1 MAAWTTAT
9 PVVTLRPVDA
19 GSWRDV
25 AALTVAPG
33 QERFVAAPTYYL
45 ALCAYGDVW
54 QPMSVHD
61 ADDSVVGFL
70 MWGID
75 DEDGSC
81 WLGGVLV
88 DVAHQGRGVGR
99 AAVVEALRTLRT
111 RAGTCG
117 VRAVVPAREPG
128 GEGALREPGVRRD
141 RRGRRRRGRR
151 PAATGPDDGAAEV
164 AWQAGADAVR
174 TPRGPAVR
182 TLLNIIWFVF
192 GGLWLALGYALAG
205 VVFCIL
211 IVTIP
216 LGVASFRMARYAL
229 WPFGRAVV
237 PKEGAG
243 AGAVVLNVVWILLA
257 GWWLAIMHVITAV
270 AQAITII
277 GIPLAIAN
285 LKMVPIS
292 LVPYGKRIVRT
303 DALPPG
309 ERPLHSL

>member
-1 MAAWTTAT
+1 M
-9 PVVTLRPVDA
+9 
-19 GSWRDV
+19 
-25 AALTVAPG
+25 
-33 QERFVAAPTYYL
+33 
-45 ALCAYGDVW
+45 
-54 QPMSVHD
+54 
-61 ADDSVVGFL
+61 
-70 MWGID
+70 
-75 DEDGSC
+75 
-81 WLGGVLV
+81 
-88 DVAHQGRGVGR
+88 
-99 AAVVEALRTLRT
+99 
-111 RAGTCG
+111 
-117 VRAVVPAREPG
+117 
-128 GEGALREPGVRRD
+128 
-141 RRGRRRRGRR
+141 
-151 PAATGPDDGAAEV
+151 
-164 AWQAGADAVR
+164 
-174 TPRGPAVR
+174 R

-237 PKEGAG
+237 PKESAG

-257 GWWLAIMHVITAV
+257 GWWLVIMHVTTAI

-303 DALPPG
+303 AELPPG